1 MRDLKLERR
10 TILTEKM
17 ELATLITLQASLHI
31 YTALDISRTFTF
43 SSMFTQLHLVIFKLE

>member
-43 SSMFTQLHLVIFKLE
+43 SSIFTQLHLVIFKLE